1 MAPNIYYSNHVGEKV
16 LWLNVVCLPQLH
28 HIRYFGQIV
37 TNILDGKNIKLE
49 SIYGECKESSD
60 TV

>member
-1 MAPNIYYSNHVGEKV
+1 MVERSLSAPVTTH
-16 LWLNVVCLPQLH
+16 
-28 HIRYFGQIV
+28 YFGQIV